1 MRWLLTIFL
10 VLASGSARP
19 DDAVAAPDIVSVL
32 KRSQQMR
39 LDALT
44 EADRTSSRA
53 RKLHDSFDSL
63 MRAHSRA
70 PQVELRIV
78 RGDVLAETVHGNIV
92 VANEVLGDLPESERL
107 FILAHEIGHVMLGHW
122 AQMGTL
128 YLRWVPGE
136 VTQRYTDRIA
146 GQLGADASAMAHRHE
161 FEADAFGLRSVRALG
176 LTQQDVLASFVR
188 LGMRNDTATHPATRK
203 RVAALRST
211 EPAALHAETQLAP
224 GR

>member
-10 VLASGSARP
+10 VLACASARP
-19 DDAVAAPDIVSVL
+19 DDAVAAPDIISVL

-39 LDALT
+39 FDALT
-44 EADRTSSRA
+44 GADRTSLRA
-53 RKLHDSFDSL
+53 RKLHASFDSL
-63 MRAHSRA
+63 MRAHSG
-70 PQVELRIV
+70 PPLVELRIV
-78 RGDVLAETVHGNIV
+78 RGDVLAETMHGNIV

-122 AQMGTL
+122 AQMGAL
-128 YLRWVPGE
+128 YTRWIPGE
-136 VTQRYTDRIA
+136 VTQRHTDRIA
-146 GQLGADASAMAHRHE
+146 GQLGRDASAMAHRHE

>member
-1 MRWLLTIFL
+1 MRWLLTTFL
-10 VLASGSARP
+10 VLASGSAHP
-19 DDAVAAPDIVSVL
+19 DDTVAAPDIISVL

-44 EADRTSSRA
+44 EGDRTSLRA
-53 RKLHDSFDSL
+53 RKLQDSFDALKRS
-63 MRAHSRA
+63 HSSP

-92 VANEVLGDLPESERL
+92 VANELLGDLPESERL

-122 AQMGTL
+122 AQMGAL
-128 YLRWVPGE
+128 YLRWVPAE

-176 LTQQDVLASFVR
+176 LTQQDVQASFVR

-203 RVAALRST
+203 RVAALRSI
-211 EPAALHAETQLAP
+211 EPGGLHVETPLAS
-224 GR
+224 GL